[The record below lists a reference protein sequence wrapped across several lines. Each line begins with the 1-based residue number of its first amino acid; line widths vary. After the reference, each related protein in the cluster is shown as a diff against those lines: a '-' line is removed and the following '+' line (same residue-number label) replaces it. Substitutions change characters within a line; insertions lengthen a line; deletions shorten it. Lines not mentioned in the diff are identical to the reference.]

1 MNEFSDARDTS
12 RLLENAAVNPQ
23 SLCAQISKQPF
34 SVVLL
39 DEIEKAHDT
48 VLNLLLQML
57 DEGIL
62 RDVNNR
68 EVNFRESII
77 IATSNAGADQIRA
90 HIDQGQKL
98 EDFEEP
104 LINDL
109 IASHIFKPEFI
120 NRFDEIVLFRPLD
133 QAELVQ
139 VVDLNLIQINRSL
152 ANQKV
157 SVELSPEAKQ
167 WLAQTGYDPR
177 LGARPLRRLIQRT
190 VENVVAQHVL
200 NGQAIPG
207 STLSLG
213 LDELKNANND
223 KSSHV

>member
-1 MNEFSDARDTS
+1 
-12 RLLENAAVNPQ
+12 
-23 SLCAQISKQPF
+23 
-34 SVVLL
+34 
-39 DEIEKAHDT
+39 
-48 VLNLLLQML
+48 
-57 DEGIL
+57 
-62 RDVNNR
+62 
-68 EVNFRESII
+68 
-77 IATSNAGADQIRA
+77 
-90 HIDQGQKL
+90 
-98 EDFEEP
+98 
-104 LINDL
+104 
-109 IASHIFKPEFI
+109 
-120 NRFDEIVLFRPLD
+120 VLFRPLD